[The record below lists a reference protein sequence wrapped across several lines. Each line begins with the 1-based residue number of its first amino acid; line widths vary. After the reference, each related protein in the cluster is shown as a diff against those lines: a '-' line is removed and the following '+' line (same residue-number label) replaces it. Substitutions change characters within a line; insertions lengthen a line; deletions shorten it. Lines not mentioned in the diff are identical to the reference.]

1 MTGLDS
7 AGGGRGELQARLLWF
22 RTDHPDAEIE
32 TELVVAED
40 DMAVC
45 RATLRT
51 SSAGGASGHGGALRD
66 SDGATYVEVAED
78 RALSRALTA
87 LGYGSAQAETSEGD
101 EPHTIPSPP
110 IDLVSARSLLREE
123 QETPDTDDQDEQPA
137 APQPLRQE
145 QSESETD
152 DEASG
157 ESRPADGADV
167 NWNKFWAWARPR
179 GYSNARELSELLG
192 VEVLAH
198 TPREVRQMLVKYEM
212 DNPPGGDEG

>member
-22 RTDHPDAEIE
+22 RSDHPDAEIE
-32 TELVVAED
+32 TELVVAEE

-51 SSAGGASGHGGALRD
+51 SSAGAASGHGIALRD
-66 SDGATYVEVAED
+66 SNGATYVEVAED

-87 LGYGSAQAETSEGD
+87 LGYGAQEEANAGD
-101 EPHTIPSPP
+101 GPHTIPSPP

-123 QETPDTDDQDEQPA
+123 QDSGDEDEQPA

-145 QSESETD
+145 QTESESDT
-152 DEASG
+152 EASDG
-157 ESRPADGADV
+157 SPSTDGADV